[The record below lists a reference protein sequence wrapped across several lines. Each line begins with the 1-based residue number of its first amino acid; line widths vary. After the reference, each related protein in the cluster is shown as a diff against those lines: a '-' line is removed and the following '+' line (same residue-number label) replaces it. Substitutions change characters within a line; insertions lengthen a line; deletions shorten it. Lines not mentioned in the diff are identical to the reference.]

1 MTDMKHTPTPWKLQ
15 KGWADWGMP
24 CQHDIYVGE
33 DNNPTQ
39 IAGIPS
45 ITPYC
50 IGAKASERSLAATQ
64 AANAEYILEAVNNH
78 ERLTQR
84 VQELEKALKSA
95 ASTAHYRGVL
105 RGASD
110 FCHGSFDECTNCACW
125 KTILAGAQKE
135 AAK

>member
-1 MTDMKHTPTPWKLQ
+1 MKEAMNKPPNNEFE
-15 KGWADWGMP
+15 DWLNEHGPEME
-24 CQHDIYVGE
+24 GE
-33 DNNPTQ
+33 DDCESLMYAAWKAAQLT
-39 IAGIPS
+39 PS
-45 ITPYC
+45 C
-50 IGAKASERSLAATQ
+50 M
-64 AANAEYILEAVNNH
+64 NCAEIEL
-78 ERLTQR
+78 LTRR

>member
-1 MTDMKHTPTPWKLQ
+1 MSETKHIPTPWDVSRDHGDCHVRDAEGTSLICDMQ
-15 KGWADWGMP
+15 YYPWAP
-24 CQHDIYVGE
+24 SEE
-33 DNNPTQ
+33 DMGF
-39 IAGIPS
+39 IV
-45 ITPYC
+45 
-50 IGAKASERSLAATQ
+50 
-64 AANAEYILEAVNNH
+64 EAVNNH
-78 ERLTQR
+78 ERLAQR

>member
-1 MTDMKHTPTPWKLQ
+1 MTMSETKHTPTPWQVKHPDHEP
-15 KGWADWGMP
+15 W
-24 CQHDIYVGE
+24 YV
-33 DNNPTQ
+33 
-39 IAGIPS
+39 
-45 ITPYC
+45 
-50 IGAKASERSLAATQ
+50 IGNIDGPDYGRGYYETICDCDQDSRSSMDLEVAKANAAF
-64 AANAEYILEAVNNH
+64 IVEAVNNH

-105 RGASD
+105 RGALD

-135 AAK
+135 ATK

>member
-1 MTDMKHTPTPWKLQ
+1 MADIKHTPTPWEFDGDRDEMHIHVQ
-15 KGWADWGMP
+15 GGIIASIFTPDDSP
-24 CQHDIYVGE
+24 CFAPENPEEGE
-33 DNNPTQ
+33 PVWVEC
-39 IAGIPS
+39 IANGRI
-45 ITPYC
+45 IV
-50 IGAKASERSLAATQ
+50 
-64 AANAEYILEAVNNH
+64 EAVNNH
-78 ERLTQR
+78 ERLIQR

-135 AAK
+135 ATK